1 MSLRGELLM
10 NLWTE
15 DLQSF
20 LYVTALSLDPCLTSP
35 HPGYL
40 PDPQFVPLDF
50 KNSSNNVTW
59 IPDF

>member
-1 MSLRGELLM
+1 M